1 MSPMDEKPRKRMVS
15 LTLEEGLIERL
26 KAWIAGQE
34 MPPRQNVVM
43 AKALEEFLDKQ
54 EARRAKG

>member
-1 MSPMDEKPRKRMVS
+1 MVS